1 MTSFE
6 DKIREKMI
14 RQKEEYEEYK
24 KKEGDSDLLFNEK
37 DNKSKIQDKE

>member
-6 DKIREKMI
+6 EKIREKMVK
-14 RQKEEYEEYK
+14 QKEKYEEYK

-37 DNKSKIQDKE
+37 DNKSKIKDEE